1 MQKRRMKIPKSIVS
15 EEHAQQ
21 FAQCVEYWADVLG
34 LSDWRIVVS
43 EVRSRRKVMAEVF
56 QFDLEQRSASI
67 RLGKDFGH
75 NPVTER
81 ALSELALHE
90 VLHIFFHE
98 MIQFAQSGGLQ
109 EDIDS
114 AEHRLINV
122 LERVLSNA
130 SPHGPAK

>member
-1 MQKRRMKIPKSIVS
+1 MAKKKADPKCIVS

-21 FAQCVEYWADVLG
+21 FAACVVYWADVLG

-43 EVRSRRKVMAEVF
+43 EQRSNRAVMAEVF
-56 QFDLEQRSASI
+56 KFDLEQRSATI
-67 RLGKDFGH
+67 RLGKHFG
-75 NPVTER
+75 NSPVNDR
-81 ALSELALHE
+81 SLSELALHE
-90 VLHIFFHE
+90 CLHIFFHE

-114 AEHRLINV
+114 AEHRVINV

-130 SPHGPAK
+130 SPLGPSK